1 MDITIDNTAAFLWN
15 DHEVF
20 AKWFADTDAI
30 EVLVVVM
37 PADPAA
43 DHFDFV
49 VDTEAAAP
57 DGFEVEI
64 INALDEQPIIVA
76 LNYPQAPYANDEA
89 IDADLDT
96 LFEIAGRV
104 AQQVC

>member
-1 MDITIDNTAAFLWN
+1 
-15 DHEVF
+15 
-20 AKWFADTDAI
+20 
-30 EVLVVVM
+30 VVM
-37 PADPAA
+37 PSDPQA

-57 DGFEVEI
+57 EGFEVEI
-64 INALDEQPIIVA
+64 INALDERPIIVA
-76 LNYPQAPYANDEA
+76 LNYPQAPHAGGDA

-104 AQQVC
+104 AREVC

>member
-1 MDITIDNTAAFLWN
+1 M
-15 DHEVF
+15 
-20 AKWFADTDAI
+20 
-30 EVLVVVM
+30 VM
-37 PADPAA
+37 PADPQA

-64 INALDEQPIIVA
+64 INALDERPIIVA
-76 LNYPQAPYANDEA
+76 VNYPQAPHANDEA
-89 IDADLDT
+89 INADLDT

-104 AQQVC
+104 VQQVC

>member
-1 MDITIDNTAAFLWN
+1 
-15 DHEVF
+15 
-20 AKWFADTDAI
+20 
-30 EVLVVVM
+30 VVM
-37 PADPAA
+37 PADPQA

-64 INALDEQPIIVA
+64 INALDERPIIVA

-89 IDADLDT
+89 INADLDT

>member
-1 MDITIDNTAAFLWN
+1 
-15 DHEVF
+15 
-20 AKWFADTDAI
+20 
-30 EVLVVVM
+30 M
-37 PADPAA
+37 PADPQA

-64 INALDEQPIIVA
+64 INALDERPIIVA
-76 LNYPQAPYANDEA
+76 LNYPQVPHAGDDA
-89 IDADLDT
+89 IDADIDM
-96 LFEIAGRV
+96 LFEIAYRV

>member
-64 INALDEQPIIVA
+64 IFELAEQPIIVA
-76 LNYPQAPYANDEA
+76 LNYPQAPHANDEA
-89 IDADLDT
+89 INADLDT

-104 AQQVC
+104 VQQVC